1 VKTEPAHTT
10 YSWGSS
16 RRFNSYAQHCIRTFG
31 SRLQKLSIDAGFTCP
46 NRDGTKGVGGC
57 TFCLNEAFNP
67 SYCVPEKTITQQ
79 INEGIAFHKTRY
91 RRAVKYIAYFQAF
104 SNTYGPLE
112 KLRSAYSEALNHPLV
127 SGISIGTRPD
137 CINDEILD
145 LLQAL
150 SQQFHTG
157 IEYGLESCNDDILQ
171 AVRREHT
178 HADSESAIRKTAARN
193 IHIGVH
199 LLLGLPGES
208 RQSMLDAAGI
218 LSSLPVN
225 SLKIHQL
232 QILKGTAM
240 EQQYRENPE
249 AFHLFSLEEYIDFVI
264 DFLEALSP
272 DILIERLTAEVPPRF
287 LLAPA
292 WGLVRNDRVL
302 QLIEARM
309 EVRNTW
315 QGRKYKP

>member
-1 VKTEPAHTT
+1 M
-10 YSWGSS
+10 
-16 RRFNSYAQHCIRTFG
+16 
-31 SRLQKLSIDAGFTCP
+31 
-46 NRDGTKGVGGC
+46 
-57 TFCLNEAFNP
+57 
-67 SYCVPEKTITQQ
+67 PEKPVTQQ
-79 INEGIAFHKTRY
+79 INEGIAFHGTRY
-91 RRAVKYIAYFQAF
+91 RRAVKYIAYFQAY
-104 SNTYGPLE
+104 SNTYAPIEHL
-112 KLRSAYSEALNHPLV
+112 KKIYAEALAHPGV

-150 SQQFHTG
+150 SQQCHTG
-157 IEYGLESCNDDILQ
+157 VEYGLESCNDSILQ
-171 AVRREHT
+171 AVRRGHT
-178 HADSESAIRKTAARN
+178 WADSESAIRKTAARN
-193 IHIGVH
+193 IHVGVH

-208 RQSMLDAAGI
+208 RKSMLEAAGI
-218 LSSLPVN
+218 ISRLPVN
-225 SLKIHQL
+225 SLKVHQL

-240 EQQYRENPE
+240 EQQYRESPE

-264 DFLEALSP
+264 DFLEVLSP
-272 DILIERLTAEVPPRF
+272 YILIERLTAEAPPRY
-287 LLAPA
+287 LAAPD